1 MLDHHA
7 LLAYEIPSVTQ
18 HLTPYDTVFYAL
30 SCGLGADPVDQA
42 QLDYVDFHRAL
53 RVLPSM
59 PVVMCYDLDLL
70 TRPEFGIDAVKIVHG
85 EEHVALHAELPV
97 RATLTGTARITQLV
111 DKGPG
116 RGALLVLERLITD
129 TSNGILLATVTS
141 TIFLRGD
148 GGFSGDIGPVLP
160 EISAVS
166 VSPVPLGPPDVVIE
180 LPTRPE
186 QALYYRLNG
195 DENPLHADPEFAAR
209 AGFPRP
215 ILHGLCTFGVVT
227 HALLRGLGQ
236 YQPGALAD
244 IGCRFSSPVFPG
256 ESITTEIW
264 ANGAFRARVAAR
276 DVVVV
281 SNGFARFA

>member
-1 MLDHHA
+1 MLDHNA
-7 LLAYEIPSVTQ
+7 LLAYQIPPVTQ
-18 HLTPYDTVFYAL
+18 HLTPHDTAFYAL
-30 SCGLGADPVDQA
+30 SCGLGADPMDQA
-42 QLDYVDFHRAL
+42 QLDYVDFHRDL

-59 PVVMCYDLDLL
+59 PVVMCYGRSLL

-85 EEHVALHAELPV
+85 EEHVTLHAKLTAE
-97 RATLTGTARITQLV
+97 ATLTGTARITQLV

-116 RGALLVLERLITD
+116 RGALLVLERTD
-129 TSNGILLATVTS
+129 AATQNLLATVTS
-141 TIFLRGD
+141 TVFMRGD
-148 GGFSGDIGPVLP
+148 GGFSGAVGPILP
-160 EISAVS
+160 ETPA
-166 VSPVPLGPPDVVIE
+166 SPANPAPDGPPDIVIE

-195 DENPLHADPEFAAR
+195 DENPLHADPDFAAR

-236 YQPGALAD
+236 YHPGALAE

-276 DVVVV
+276 DAVVV
-281 SNGFARFA
+281 SHGVARLRG